1 VETKPVELFGK
12 RMLKDDSFL
21 YVAENE
27 KSTRRWQLKR
37 GTVVSIRQ
45 PGSDGWIQVADVE
58 GRGGWI
64 KIDAV
69 QEIPPEKLGP
79 EVKK

>member
-1 VETKPVELFGK
+1 
-12 RMLKDDSFL
+12 MLKDDSFL
-21 YVAENE
+21 YAEE
-27 KSTRRWQLKR
+27 KETSTRKWQFKK
-37 GTVVSIRQ
+37 GTVLSIRQ
-45 PGSDGWIQVADVE
+45 LGIDGWIRVMDVD

-69 QEIPPEKLGP
+69 QEIPPEKLVP